1 MTYLRPA
8 LVTCA
13 LLLSAC
19 NTITRVPT
27 SNTPTSSLPVLT
39 DTETNTDGLFFGIF
53 RETAAHRTVPETV
66 ASELRRTPASVMW
79 FEQWG
84 DEVPFPTQDVQALQG
99 QGVLPHITW
108 EPWKASLSL
117 DDPGQ
122 IRLGTIV
129 SGQYD
134 AYITRW
140 AKAAAATQKPLLL
153 RFGHEFNGNWYP
165 WATGQNANDP
175 QKYVQAYRHVHD
187 LFRAAGATNVQ
198 WIWTYNNDDVPGDA
212 WNAPSAAYPGDAYV
226 DWVGIDGYNWGTNPS
241 WGNWRSVTDLFGAA
255 YAKAQQ
261 IAPSKPIMLAE
272 FASADVGGNKPAWID
287 DLFQTLPKSFPK
299 VRAFTWFDIQKEED
313 WRINSTLASQE
324 RFIVGLRGKN
334 IRSSGAAMAQVPAQT
349 KGGQTGGG
357 QTGTGPTPL
366 PSTAR
371 PLATFETL
379 TDGRPTS
386 QNGGQIYL
394 SGYQQDA
401 AHPSS
406 FSNQAAGSEAA
417 PLVVPASG
425 GRSQYAAF
433 DYAITAPNQ
442 YAGVVMTVELNPRS
456 GTDTVGSDQSAYGT
470 LHLDLAGT
478 GATQVRL
485 ELIGERSLGIADG
498 SNPQVY
504 VTLPAGST
512 SLDVPISRFAQ
523 PDWAP
528 TKVATGEVMKRLV
541 AVQLVVDQVPAS
553 GRVELDNLALLP

>member
-19 NTITRVPT
+19 NTVTRVPV
-27 SNTPTSSLPVLT
+27 SSSPTASLPVLN
-39 DTETNTDGLFFGIF
+39 DAETGTDGLFFGIF
-53 RETAAHRTVPETV
+53 RETASHRTVPATV
-66 ASELRRTPASVMW
+66 AAELRRTPASVMW

-84 DEVPFPTQDVQALQG
+84 NEVPFPTQDVQALQE

-108 EPWKASLSL
+108 EPWKADLAL
-117 DDPGQ
+117 DDPAQ
-122 IRLGTIV
+122 VRLGNIV
-129 SGQYD
+129 AGQYD

-140 AKAAAATQKPLLL
+140 ARSAAATQKPLLL

-198 WIWTYNNDDVPGDA
+198 WIWTYNNDDVPGEA
-212 WNAPSAAYPGDAYV
+212 WNAPAAAYPGDAYV

-241 WGNWRSVTDLFGAA
+241 WGNWRTVSDLFGSA

-272 FASADVGGNKPAWID
+272 FASSDVGGNKPAWID

-334 IRSSGAAMAQVPAQT
+334 IRSSGAAMAQVPART
-349 KGGQTGGG
+349 SGGSA
-357 QTGTGPTPL
+357 GTPTTAL
-366 PSTAR
+366 PTNAR
-371 PLATFETL
+371 LLANFETL

-386 QNGGQIYL
+386 QDGGRIFL

-417 PLVVPASG
+417 PLIVPASG
-425 GRSQYAAF
+425 SRSQYAAF
-433 DYAITAPNQ
+433 DYAVAAPNQ
-442 YAGVVMTVELNPRS
+442 YAGVVMTVELRPRS
-456 GTDTVGSDQSAYGT
+456 GSDVVGSDQSAYRS

-498 SNPQVY
+498 SNPQTY
-504 VTLPAGST
+504 VTLPAGVT
-512 SLDVPISRFAQ
+512 SLDLPVSRFTQ

-528 TKVATGEVMKRLV
+528 TKVATTDVMKRLA

-553 GRVELDNLALLP
+553 GRIEVDNLALVP